1 MSSSSSYLNTKGITA
16 WKLFYF
22 IFFADFLRPTLCQGR
37 LICNLHICFCLSVS
51 GNGTLAHTN
60 KFWTGSFNIGKL
72 VTASDTIMWLNHWSS
87 TLININQ
94 HCAPTTSITKYRV
107 VWCILRSYVSGIY
120 WITIYNNEISIP
132 FCLSLIF
139 TIYHLSNI
147 PFERCMSDAKSCN
160 SSMNN
165 RE

>member
-1 MSSSSSYLNTKGITA
+1 MKTFLT
-16 WKLFYF
+16 LF
-22 IFFADFLRPTLCQGR
+22 FFADFSRPTLCQGR

-94 HCAPTTSITKYRV
+94 HCATTTSITQYRV
-107 VWCILRSYVSGIY
+107 ASQLCQWYLLNNNLQYWNIYTFLFIFNIHYLSFIKYSFWKMHEWCKELQ
-120 WITIYNNEISIP
+120 
-132 FCLSLIF
+132 
-139 TIYHLSNI
+139 
-147 PFERCMSDAKSCN
+147 
-160 SSMNN
+160 
-165 RE
+165 